1 MEERKPLV
9 SVIVPVYNVYPYLRD
24 CVQSVQAQSYQNW
37 ELLLVDDG
45 STDGSGE
52 LCDELAVEDGR
63 IRVFHKPNGGLSD
76 ARNAGLEQA
85 KGEYITFLDS
95 DDLLDTMAIEK
106 LLTVCDETS
115 ADVAIGQTQSF
126 VEKFSRVREN
136 TNPRHEVI
144 SNQEALRRMFLHRG
158 VEHAAWGKL
167 YRRECWKAIKFPKGV
182 LYEDYATIYQM
193 IAQCR
198 TVVIYYEPL
207 YYYRVRN
214 GSIMHSRIEKKNL
227 FLLDISETVT
237 RSISEQ
243 VPEVQEEARY
253 LQMVTY
259 LKVMKGILDGGFR
272 NYPDAQKRILCF
284 VRKNSDV
291 VNYPWAKKT
300 DRIKVRTLLLNKSI
314 FYWVYEL
321 GERKNAWKLRS

>member
-1 MEERKPLV
+1 
-9 SVIVPVYNVYPYLRD
+9 
-24 CVQSVQAQSYQNW
+24 
-37 ELLLVDDG
+37 
-45 STDGSGE
+45 
-52 LCDELAVEDGR
+52 
-63 IRVFHKPNGGLSD
+63 
-76 ARNAGLEQA
+76 
-85 KGEYITFLDS
+85 
-95 DDLLDTMAIEK
+95 
-106 LLTVCDETS
+106 
-115 ADVAIGQTQSF
+115 
-126 VEKFSRVREN
+126 
-136 TNPRHEVI
+136 
-144 SNQEALRRMFLHRG
+144 
-158 VEHAAWGKL
+158 
-167 YRRECWKAIKFPKGV
+167 
-182 LYEDYATIYQM
+182 M

-272 NYPDAQKRILCF
+272 NYPDAQERILCF